1 MLKYFYVYYSYEEY
15 GRGYIGSRICNC
27 LPENDIKYFGSFKD
41 KSFNPTQ
48 KIILETFDNNIDMLN
63 SEVLLHNFYKV
74 DLNPHFANKAR
85 QTSTGFSTFGLKHNE
100 NQKRTN
106 IKKWL
111 GNNNPN
117 RRSKEEH
124 SFYRKCHTEMW
135 KKEQSERMKK
145 DNPMKRSEVSKKQS
159 ESMKGKSPW
168 NKGIKFEKYNG
179 GGNPNSKKIIFNK
192 KEYSSIKEA
201 MEENKISYYLI
212 KKNCIYLDK

>member
-41 KSFNPTQ
+41 RSFNPTQ

-63 SEVLLHNFYKV
+63 SEVLLHTFYQV

-85 QTSTGFSTFGLKHNE
+85 QTSTGFSTFGLNHNE
-100 NQKRTN
+100 NQKRIN

-117 RRSKEEH
+117 RRPKEEH
-124 SFYRKCHTEMW
+124 SFYGKCHTEIW
-135 KKEQSERMKK
+135 KKEQSERMKNN
-145 DNPMKRSEVSKKQS
+145 NPMKRCEVSKKQS
-159 ESMKGKSPW
+159 QSMKGKTPW
-168 NKGIKFEKYNG
+168 NKGIKFEKYND
-179 GGNPNSKKIIFNK
+179 GGNPNAKKIIFNE

-201 MEENKISYYLI
+201 MKENQISYHMI
-212 KKNCIYLDK
+212 RKNCIYLDR